1 MKAIYVAEQ
10 FSETLG
16 GRYIKEGDYSG
27 EEFYLKLLY
36 PTFCKAIF
44 NREKILIDLT
54 GCLGFPTSF
63 LDESFGRLAREHE
76 GFKLNN
82 IITLRCKDYP
92 AICKVIC
99 DDFLSQNIK

>member
-10 FSETLG
+10 FGETLG

-82 IITLRCKDYP
+82 IIISMLEIHEQNRP
-92 AICKVIC
+92 
-99 DDFLSQNIK
+99 DFIELEKIISYK